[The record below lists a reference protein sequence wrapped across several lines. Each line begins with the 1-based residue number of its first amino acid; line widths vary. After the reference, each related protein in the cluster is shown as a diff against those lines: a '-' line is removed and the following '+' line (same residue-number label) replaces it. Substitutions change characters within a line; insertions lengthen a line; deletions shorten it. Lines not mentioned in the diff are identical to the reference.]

1 MMRKIFGGAMAFS
14 VVGAVLL
21 GGVLAWQAS
30 DAVHSQ
36 NQVGAGGLD
45 VRIDTSWPGANGPDG
60 VIIGPNGHETDV
72 ALLDVTNTGTFN
84 LKFACTDSN
93 NPASCTT
100 GIVAIDEVSPSGL
113 PDETTCGSQ
122 NFYGFTKFH
131 GATNGNTFLAPA
143 PQTGSQADDGLKVV
157 LGVNAN
163 APLSC
168 QNDWVSWTAVVQMV
182 TVGN

>member
-36 NQVGAGGLD
+36 NQVGSGGID
-45 VRIDTSWPGANGPDG
+45 VDIDDSWPGANGPDG

-72 ALLDVTNTGTFN
+72 ALLDIENTGTFN
-84 LKFACTDSN
+84 LKFACTDPN
-93 NPASCTT
+93 MPGTCVT
-100 GIVAIDEVSPSGL
+100 GVVVIDEVSPSGL
-113 PDETTCGSQ
+113 PDETTCGSH
-122 NFYGFTKFH
+122 NFSGYTKFH
-131 GATNGNTFLAPA
+131 LANGNSFLAGEGNLGDELNDA
-143 PQTGSQADDGLKVV
+143 LKVV
-157 LGVNAN
+157 LGVAET

>member
-45 VRIDTSWPGANGPDG
+45 VRIDTSWPDANGPDG

-122 NFYGFTKFH
+122 NFYGFTKINIKKSKVCLRELNSSQPSFRCQKF
-131 GATNGNTFLAPA
+131 FL
-143 PQTGSQADDGLKVV
+143 QGSKDGVLITMVRYGFPKKV
-157 LGVNAN
+157 LQ
-163 APLSC
+163 LS
-168 QNDWVSWTAVVQMV
+168 
-182 TVGN
+182 